1 MVTMTKSRFAV
12 IVVLTVAA
20 DVMTKVIAVRELRDE
35 AIDLGIIHLRLVY
48 NDGVAFG
55 VGAFIPPLLLVSLVG
70 LLTIGLGVAMW
81 RGVLPMSI
89 ATGLVLGGALGNLAD
104 RAVGGSV
111 VDMFALEW
119 WPAFNL
125 ADVGIVVGVTVLL
138 LGSYWE
144 PRHLASRSA

>member
-70 LLTIGLGVAMW
+70 LLTIGLGVE
-81 RGVLPMSI
+81 MSI